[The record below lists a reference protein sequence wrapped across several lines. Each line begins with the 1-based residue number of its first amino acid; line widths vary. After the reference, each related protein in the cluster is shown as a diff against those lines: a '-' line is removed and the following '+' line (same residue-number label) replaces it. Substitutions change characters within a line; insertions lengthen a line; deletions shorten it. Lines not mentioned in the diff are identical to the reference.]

1 MLLSSNRY
9 LSKLFM
15 DWFCI
20 FSVYLIRMFLISM
33 MESFEMLIPLKLVCM
48 VLSIH
53 E

>member
-20 FSVYLIRMFLISM
+20 FDKNVLNFDDGRFQNVDSVETCLYG
-33 MESFEMLIPLKLVCM
+33 FEY
-48 VLSIH
+48 S
-53 E
+53 